1 MPLLPDWANEYA
13 VEVPYTDTTVGIY
26 VERDGHDAVVN
37 FRDSSVTVRMETTYR
52 PVPGEPVTLKWF
64 GKQLRVTGPTRA
76 RASTGK
82 ITALGYPR
90 MTVDVEDETY
100 KLGYD
105 VKLDDLAVNDKVAIV
120 WSGGGYIS
128 AKVTATN
135 DDQAATPRLTTD
147 QKPFDYVFLA
157 KDSGSYWDGKW
168 RSRDV
173 LAAKGGGWFY
183 GPAIHH
189 NIRDDAH
196 IESVQIW
203 LPLRTVDKKGALSK
217 IGRHT
222 QDTRP
227 KGDLSLSDLA
237 VRKPRS
243 GWVTLP
249 DEWAEGWRDSKG
261 GVGISGGGD
270 NVYKGI
276 QANRQSGKLR
286 IKGRQ

>member
-13 VEVPYTDTTVGIY
+13 VDVPYTESTIGTY
-26 VERDGHDAVVN
+26 VERDGRNAVVN
-37 FRDSSVTVRMETTYR
+37 FRDSSVSVPMETTYR

-64 GKQLRVTGPTRA
+64 GPLLRLTGPTRA

-82 ITALGYPR
+82 ITAVGYPKV
-90 MTVDVEDETY
+90 TVDVEDETY
-100 KLGYD
+100 KLYYD
-105 VKLDDLAVNDKVAIV
+105 VKLDDLAVNDRVAIV
-120 WSGGGYIS
+120 WSGGGYVS
-128 AKVTATN
+128 AKVTGTADN
-135 DDQAATPRLTTD
+135 SPATPRLTSD
-147 QKPFDYVFLA
+147 QKPFDHIYMA
-157 KDSGSYWDGKW
+157 KDSGSYWDGRW

-173 LAAKGGGWFY
+173 LAAKGGAWFY
-183 GPAIHH
+183 DAASLKR
-189 NIRDDAH
+189 IRDDAH

-203 LPLRTVDKKGALSK
+203 LPLRSSKGGLSK

-222 QDTRP
+222 QTKRP
-227 KGDLSLSDLA
+227 SGDVSLSDLA

-243 GWVTLP
+243 GWVKVP
-249 DEWAEGWRDSKG
+249 IEWAESWRANGG

-286 IKGRQ
+286 IRGRQ